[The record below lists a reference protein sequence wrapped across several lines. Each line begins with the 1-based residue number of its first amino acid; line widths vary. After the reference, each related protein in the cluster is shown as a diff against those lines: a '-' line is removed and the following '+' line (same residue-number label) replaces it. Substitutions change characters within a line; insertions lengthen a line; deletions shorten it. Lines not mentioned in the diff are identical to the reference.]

1 MAPGD
6 VGQIVA
12 ETVWVILI
20 ACGPVLVVAMVV
32 GLLIALG
39 QALTSVQEATL
50 TFVPKAP
57 VILSGTVL
65 SLPLIFAS
73 LSGLS
78 ERVFDLIR
86 TGGL

>member
-50 TFVPKAP
+50 TFVPKAA
-57 VILSGTVL
+57 VILIGTVL

>member
-1 MAPGD
+1 MEPAD

-12 ETVWVILI
+12 DTVRVILI
-20 ACGPVLVVAMVV
+20 SCGPVLVVAMIV

-50 TFVPKAP
+50 TFVPKVA
-57 VILSGTVL
+57 VILVGVVL

-78 ERVFDLIR
+78 DRVFELIR
-86 TGGL
+86 GGGL

>member
-6 VGQIVA
+6 VGQIVT

-20 ACGPVLVVAMVV
+20 SCGPVLLVAMAV
-32 GLLIALG
+32 GLVIALL
-39 QALTSVQEATL
+39 QALTSVQESTL
-50 TFVPKAP
+50 TFVPKAA
-57 VILSGTVL
+57 VILVGVLL
-65 SLPLIFAS
+65 SLPLIFSS

-86 TGGL
+86 SGGL

>member
-1 MAPGD
+1 MAPAD

-12 ETVWVILI
+12 DTVWVILI

-50 TFVPKAP
+50 TFVPKAA
-57 VILSGTVL
+57 VILIGTVL

-78 ERVFDLIR
+78 DRVFDLIR

>member
-1 MAPGD
+1 MAPAD

-12 ETVWVILI
+12 DTVWVILI

-50 TFVPKAP
+50 TFVPKAA
-57 VILSGTVL
+57 VILIGTVL

>member
-1 MAPGD
+1 MAPAD

-12 ETVWVILI
+12 DTVWVILI
-20 ACGPVLVVAMVV
+20 ACGPVLLVAMAV

-50 TFVPKAP
+50 TFVPKAA
-57 VILSGTVL
+57 VILIGTVL

-78 ERVFDLIR
+78 DRVFDLIR

>member
-1 MAPGD
+1 MVPAD
-6 VGQIVA
+6 VGEIVA

-20 ACGPVLVVAMVV
+20 SCGPVLVIAMIV
-32 GLLIALG
+32 GLVIALG

-50 TFVPKAP
+50 TFVPKAA
-57 VILSGTVL
+57 VILVGVVV

-73 LSGLS
+73 LAGLA

-86 TGGL
+86 SGGL

>member
-50 TFVPKAP
+50 TFVPKAA
-57 VILSGTVL
+57 VILIGTVL
-65 SLPLIFAS
+65 SLPLIFAT

>member
-1 MAPGD
+1 M
-6 VGQIVA
+6 I
-12 ETVWVILI
+12 
-20 ACGPVLVVAMVV
+20 V

-50 TFVPKAP
+50 TFVPKVA
-57 VILSGTVL
+57 VILVGVVL

-78 ERVFDLIR
+78 DRVFELIR
-86 TGGL
+86 GGGL

>member
-1 MAPGD
+1 MTPAD

-12 ETVWVILI
+12 DTVGVILLS
-20 ACGPVLVVAMVV
+20 CGPVLVVAMVV
-32 GLLIALG
+32 GLVIALG

-50 TFVPKAP
+50 TFVPKAA
-57 VILSGTVL
+57 VILVGTVL

-73 LSGLS
+73 LSKLA

-86 TGGL
+86 SGGL

>member
-1 MAPGD
+1 MTPAD

-12 ETVWVILI
+12 DTVGVILLS
-20 ACGPVLVVAMVV
+20 CGPVLVVAMVV
-32 GLLIALG
+32 GLVIALG

-50 TFVPKAP
+50 TFVPKAA
-57 VILSGTVL
+57 VILVGTVL

-73 LSGLS
+73 LSGLA

-86 TGGL
+86 SGGL

>member
-50 TFVPKAP
+50 TFVPKAA
-57 VILSGTVL
+57 VILIGTVL

-78 ERVFDLIR
+78 ERVFELIR

>member
-20 ACGPVLVVAMVV
+20 ACGPVLMVAMVL

-39 QALTSVQEATL
+39 QALTSVQETTL
-50 TFVPKAP
+50 TFVPKAA
-57 VILSGTVL
+57 VILVGTVL
-65 SLPLIFAS
+65 SLPLIYAS
-73 LSGLS
+73 LAGLA
-78 ERVFDLIR
+78 ERVFALIR
-86 TGGL
+86 NGGL

>member
-20 ACGPVLVVAMVV
+20 ACGPVLIVAMVL

-39 QALTSVQEATL
+39 QALTSVQETTL
-50 TFVPKAP
+50 TFVPKAAA
-57 VILSGTVL
+57 ILIGTVL

-78 ERVFDLIR
+78 ERVFELIR
-86 TGGL
+86 SGGL

>member
-1 MAPGD
+1 MAPAD

-12 ETVWVILI
+12 DTVWVILI
-20 ACGPVLVVAMVV
+20 ACGPVLLVAMVV

-50 TFVPKAP
+50 TFVPKAA
-57 VILSGTVL
+57 VILIGTVL

>member
-1 MAPGD
+1 MEPAD

-12 ETVWVILI
+12 DTVRVILI
-20 ACGPVLVVAMVV
+20 SCGPVLVVAMIV

-50 TFVPKAP
+50 TFVPKAA
-57 VILSGTVL
+57 VILIGVVL
-65 SLPLIFAS
+65 SLPLMFAS

-78 ERVFDLIR
+78 DRVFDLIR
-86 TGGL
+86 SGGL